1 MRMIYLDESGRDDQ
15 FYFFGALIVDA
26 AAITAIEAGV
36 NGVAELLA
44 RQVPGFAPSTEF
56 HAVDMFHGK
65 GAWKSVPVVWRVKA
79 AELVSKIIARS
90 SAEYVFRGIDLEA
103 LRRRYRS
110 PHPPHLLTLA
120 HVLQGSDRR
129 LSRTRPGPVIGLV
142 HADEHHSA
150 ANARRSLRGF
160 RRNAVAG
167 YTNRPIEWIADTI
180 YFGPSDQSRLLQATD
195 LATYFMNR
203 FHTVEEGDERSA
215 RAIARIVRNI
225 DSITVDSYIWVPEKN
240 TTPRRSRGVG

>member
-1 MRMIYLDESGRDDQ
+1 MRLVYLDESGRDDQ
-15 FYFFGALIVDA
+15 YYFFGALIVDA
-26 AAITAIEAGV
+26 DAITAIEAGLD
-36 NGVAELLA
+36 GVAELLSN
-44 RQVPGFAPSTEF
+44 QVSGFQPSTEF
-56 HAVDMFHGK
+56 HAVDMFHGR
-65 GAWKSVPVVWRVKA
+65 GAWKTVPVAWRVKA
-79 AELVSKIIARS
+79 AVLVSKVIARS

-103 LRRRYRS
+103 LRRKYRV

-120 HVLQGSDRR
+120 QVLQETDRR

-150 ANARRSLRGF
+150 ANARRSLRDF
-160 RRNAVAG
+160 RRKAVSG
-167 YTNRPIEWIADTI
+167 YTNRPIERIADTI

-203 FHTVEEGDERSA
+203 SCTVEESDQRSA

-225 DSITVDSYIWVPEKN
+225 ASVTVHSYIWVPEKN